1 MAVDPRSPCIIG
13 VAQMVGENRLR
24 LRVWE
29 RGTGLTLACGSGAC
43 AAGVAATR
51 RGLSGRT
58 VEVMVEHGTLTI
70 EWLRDDHVMMTGGI
84 SLSYKGEL

>member
-1 MAVDPRSPCIIG
+1 
-13 VAQMVGENRLR
+13 VGENRLR

-43 AAGVAATR
+43 AAGVAAAR
-51 RGLSGRT
+51 RGLTGRK
-58 VEVMVEHGTLTI
+58 VEVMVEHGMLTI